1 MCPNYSSTFNAFR
14 RLERDGME
22 VLFQEMKEI
31 NYMKITL
38 SIEKLIIEIIL
49 LPKGQAILQMIFREI
64 YICVRREMLSD

>member
-1 MCPNYSSTFNAFR
+1 
-14 RLERDGME
+14 ME